1 MTKPTFDEEMG
12 LRIYTIRKQRKL
24 KQWEL
29 AEMADVHQTAISQ
42 IELAKARPRIETLR
56 KIANALGVELWSLL
70 PWGE

>member
-1 MTKPTFDEEMG
+1 MTKPTFDEELG

-29 AEMADVHQTAISQ
+29 AELADVHQTAISQ
-42 IELAKARPRIETLR
+42 IERARARPRLDTPR
-56 KIANALGVELWSLL
+56 KIANALDVELWSLL